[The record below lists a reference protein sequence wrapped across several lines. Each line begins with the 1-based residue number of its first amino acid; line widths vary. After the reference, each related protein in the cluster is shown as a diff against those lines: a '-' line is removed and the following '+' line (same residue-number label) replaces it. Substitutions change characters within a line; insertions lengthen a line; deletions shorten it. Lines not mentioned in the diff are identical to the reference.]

1 MRPHA
6 RRLFLLCA
14 LVALSTLTFVARAAP
29 APTRIQDGERPP
41 PGLFY
46 PRTVIVVRHA
56 EKALEPAGDPSLDE
70 RGRARAERL
79 SALLRHS
86 GVTHL
91 FATEYQRTQETLRPL
106 GAAVGANVTV
116 VNSRQGAA
124 LLSALDNLPRNS
136 VAVVAGHS
144 NTVPEI
150 VASLAPGA
158 HQVVRARESL
168 ALTEADYDRFF
179 CVTRWGPE
187 PKDASVLELRY

>member
-1 MRPHA
+1 MSPVA
-6 RRLFLLCA
+6 RRRTVLGALAA
-14 LVALSTLTFVARAAP
+14 LVALSLVPFAARG
-29 APTRIQDGERPP
+29 QDAGRPP

-56 EKALEPAGDPSLDE
+56 EKAAEPADNPVLDE

-79 SALLRHS
+79 AALLRHS

-91 FATEYQRTQETLRPL
+91 FASEYQRTQETLRPL
-106 GAAVGANVTV
+106 AGAVGASVTTV
-116 VNSRQGAA
+116 SARDARA

-144 NTVPEI
+144 NTVGPI
-150 VASLAPGA
+150 VAALAPGSL
-158 HQVVRARESL
+158 QVKQARASL
-168 ALTEADYDRFF
+168 ELTEADYDRVF

-187 PKDASVLELRY
+187 AADASVLELRY